1 MKALVYE
8 KAHTLDTWAIELTD
22 VAEPTPGESDVLVE
36 VRAVGINPGETFLR
50 KTRSADAG
58 GRVLL
63 GWEFAGEVVGVG
75 AAVRRFKVGDRVF
88 GTGDMRRDGAWAE
101 RVAVDHR
108 IVAAIPDALSFTA
121 AASLPVGAITA
132 WEAMFRDAGALPVNV
147 NRVFVIGG
155 AGGVGSLAI
164 QLLKAKTKAFVIATA
179 SRPAS
184 RAWCKG
190 MGSDLVVDHAGDV
203 VAQLASAGIAAVDM
217 VLSTADS
224 PGNLPWIAKLLR
236 PFGHLSVVDGSPGLD
251 VNTLVPKAVSLHTEM
266 IFSRMLNDYAPET
279 HGTILDQ
286 VAAFAAKGKI
296 KPIATTQLDGL
307 TPETMKKAH
316 ELVETRRTIGKLV
329 IAIER

>member
-8 KAHTLDTWAIELTD
+8 KAHTLEDLGIELTD
-22 VAEPTPGESDVLVE
+22 VAEPTPGEFDVLVE
-36 VRAVGINPGETFLR
+36 VRAVGINPGETFFR

-132 WEAMFRDAGALPVNV
+132 WEAIFRDAGALPVNV
-147 NRVFVIGG
+147 NRVLIIGG

-179 SRPAS
+179 SRPES
-184 RAWCKG
+184 RAWCED
-190 MGSDLVVDHAGDV
+190 MGADLVVDHSGDV

-217 VLSTADS
+217 VLSTATPD
-224 PGNLPWIAKLLR
+224 NFA
-236 PFGHLSVVDGSPGLD
+236 GSPSCCG
-251 VNTLVPKAVSLHTEM
+251 PSG
-266 IFSRMLNDYAPET
+266 ISRSWTARPASM
-279 HGTILDQ
+279 
-286 VAAFAAKGKI
+286 
-296 KPIATTQLDGL
+296 
-307 TPETMKKAH
+307 
-316 ELVETRRTIGKLV
+316 
-329 IAIER
+329 

>member
-1 MKALVYE
+1 MGGARGGRSPDRRRQPADRGNHGL
-8 KAHTLDTWAIELTD
+8 
-22 VAEPTPGESDVLVE
+22 GSDV
-36 VRAVGINPGETFLR
+36 
-50 KTRSADAG
+50 
-58 GRVLL
+58 
-63 GWEFAGEVVGVG
+63 
-75 AAVRRFKVGDRVF
+75 
-88 GTGDMRRDGAWAE
+88 
-101 RVAVDHR
+101 
-108 IVAAIPDALSFTA
+108 
-121 AASLPVGAITA
+121 
-132 WEAMFRDAGALPVNV
+132 DAGALPVNV

-217 VLSTADS
+217 VLSTANS

-279 HGTILDQ
+279 HGTILD
-286 VAAFAAKGKI
+286 
-296 KPIATTQLDGL
+296 
-307 TPETMKKAH
+307 
-316 ELVETRRTIGKLV
+316 
-329 IAIER
+329 

>member
-36 VRAVGINPGETFLR
+36 VRAVGINPGETLLR

-101 RVAVDHR
+101 RVAADHR
-108 IVAAIPDALSFTA
+108 IVAAIPHPLSLTA

-132 WEAMFRDAGALPVNV
+132 WEAMFRDADALPVNV

-155 AGGVGSLAI
+155 AGGWHSLPE
-164 QLLKAKTKAFVIATA
+164 
-179 SRPAS
+179 PAL
-184 RAWCKG
+184 
-190 MGSDLVVDHAGDV
+190 DLDNT
-203 VAQLASAGIAAVDM
+203 SGIRWR
-217 VLSTADS
+217 
-224 PGNLPWIAKLLR
+224 N
-236 PFGHLSVVDGSPGLD
+236 GHLA
-251 VNTLVPKAVSLHTEM
+251 N
-266 IFSRMLNDYAPET
+266 
-279 HGTILDQ
+279 
-286 VAAFAAKGKI
+286 
-296 KPIATTQLDGL
+296 
-307 TPETMKKAH
+307 
-316 ELVETRRTIGKLV
+316 
-329 IAIER
+329 

>member
-1 MKALVYE
+1 
-8 KAHTLDTWAIELTD
+8 
-22 VAEPTPGESDVLVE
+22 VADPTPGESDVLVE

-132 WEAMFRDAGALPVNV
+132 WEAMFRDAGVLPVNV

-155 AGGVGSLAI
+155 AGGGRLARYPA
-164 QLLKAKTKAFVIATA
+164 LEGEDKGFRHCHRLSPCIA
-179 SRPAS
+179 
-184 RAWCKG
+184 G
-190 MGSDLVVDHAGDV
+190 LV
-203 VAQLASAGIAAVDM
+203 Q
-217 VLSTADS
+217 
-224 PGNLPWIAKLLR
+224 
-236 PFGHLSVVDGSPGLD
+236 GHGV
-251 VNTLVPKAVSLHTEM
+251 
-266 IFSRMLNDYAPET
+266 
-279 HGTILDQ
+279 
-286 VAAFAAKGKI
+286 
-296 KPIATTQLDGL
+296 
-307 TPETMKKAH
+307 
-316 ELVETRRTIGKLV
+316 
-329 IAIER
+329 